1 MPRKPQS
8 IESSFA
14 VLHSHCAAL
23 DVHKDSIMA
32 CLLTPG
38 EGDEP
43 RSEVRQFGTTT
54 GELQA
59 LARWLLESGITHA
72 AMESTGVYW
81 KPVFNILE
89 PVCELILVNARD
101 VKQVPGRKT
110 DVADCVWLAK
120 LLRYGLLKASFVPE
134 LEVRELRDLCR
145 MRTTQVREIVQV
157 GNRIRK
163 VLEDANIKLDSVAS
177 DLLGLSGRTMIQA
190 IIGGEQDPAVLAG
203 LARAR
208 MRSKIP
214 ELTLALEGRV
224 RPHHR
229 FLLKEW
235 MWILDRLEEQIL
247 RLEQEIEK
255 RMPPFEWAAALLAD
269 KPGFDRVS
277 ARNLIAEIGAD
288 MSRFPSARHLA
299 SWAGVCPGNNES
311 AGKKR
316 SGKSHRGN
324 RWVKGTLTQIAWAAS
339 RTKDSYEAAFYKR
352 LVPHRGKKRA
362 LVALAN
368 STLQAVWHMLSKHQ
382 TYIDLG
388 ADYFETRHKE
398 KLTRSLVKRLE
409 KLGHKVTIEQAAA

>member
-1 MPRKPQS
+1 MRRKPRS
-8 IESSFA
+8 TEASFA
-14 VLHSHCAAL
+14 VLHTHCAAL

-32 CLLTPG
+32 CALTPG

-54 GELQA
+54 GELEA
-59 LARWLLESGITHA
+59 LGRWLLERGVTHA

-89 PVCELILVNARD
+89 PVCELTLVNARD

-120 LLRYGLLKASFVPE
+120 LLRYGLLKASFVPG

-145 MRTTQVREIVQV
+145 MRTTQVRETVQV
-157 GNRIRK
+157 GNRLRK

-177 DLLGLSGRTMIQA
+177 DLLGLSGRTMLQA
-190 IIGGEQDPAVLAG
+190 IIAGEENPAVLAE
-203 LARAR
+203 LARFR

-235 MWILDRLEEQIL
+235 MWMLDRLEEQIQ
-247 RLEQEIEK
+247 RLEEEIEK
-255 RMPPFEWAAALLAD
+255 RMPPFEWAAGLLMT

-277 ARNLIAEIGAD
+277 ARNLIAEIGVD

-311 AGKKR
+311 AGKQR

-324 RWVKGTLTQIAWAAS
+324 RWVKGALTQIAWAAS
-339 RTKDSYEAAFYKR
+339 RKNDSYEQALYRR

-368 STLQAVWHMLSKHQ
+368 STLQAVWHMLGKRQS
-382 TYIDLG
+382 YLDLG
-388 ADYFETRHKE
+388 ADYFEIRQKE
-398 KLTRSLVKRLE
+398 KLTHSLVKRLE
-409 KLGHKVTIEQAAA
+409 KLGHKVTLEQLAA